1 MLCQK
6 ILGRI
11 ALAGLPHKNDGVT
24 IRRPHRLLIE
34 AGRRCEVKKR
44 LSSRSVNAGK
54 AVIVA
59 SRHKGET
66 STVRGPDQAVVLSAV
81 EEEALGFAC
90 RIVFRVERRRPDLS
104 IFHEGQLSLR

>member
-1 MLCQK
+1 MRCQK

-11 ALAGLPHKNDGVT
+11 ALAGLPHKGDGMT

-44 LSSRSVNAGK
+44 LSGRSVNADK

-59 SRHKGET
+59 SRHKGKT
-66 STVRGPDQAVVLSAV
+66 CAVRGPDWAVVFSTI

-90 RIVFRVERRRPDLS
+90 CVGFRVERRRPDLS
-104 IFHEGQLSLR
+104 IFHEGQLPL